1 MIINVNVHDDGNWH
15 IEHVKADV
23 IEFSAVKPGF
33 IIVNE
38 GERLI
43 PLYDVISIR
52 NERKGR

>member
-1 MIINVNVHDDGNWH
+1 MVINVNVHDEGNWH

-23 IEFSAVKPGF
+23 IEFSAVKPGY

-38 GERLI
+38 GEHLI
-43 PLYDVISIR
+43 PLYNVISIR

>member
-1 MIINVNVHDDGNWH
+1 MIINVNIHEEGNWH

-38 GERLI
+38 GEYLI

-52 NERKGR
+52 NERKGH